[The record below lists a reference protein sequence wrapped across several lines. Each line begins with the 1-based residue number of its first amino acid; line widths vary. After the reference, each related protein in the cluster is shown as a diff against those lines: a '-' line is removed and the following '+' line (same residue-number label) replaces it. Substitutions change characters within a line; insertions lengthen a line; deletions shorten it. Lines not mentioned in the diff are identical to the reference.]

1 VGGLGLGVEFKK
13 RLEDFLEY
21 VEELET
27 KLREARHHIKK
38 NIGLFSPEELECMA
52 MDGLIEYKDIPFD
65 KRTEYVARHIKRRN
79 KEGGEMPF
87 GFKPLDQ
94 LFF

>member
-1 VGGLGLGVEFKK
+1 MSEFKK

-65 KRTEYVARHIKRRN
+65 KRTEYVARHIKTEEIKR
-79 KEGGEMPF
+79 EG
-87 GFKPLDQ
+87 KCLSDSN
-94 LFF
+94 L